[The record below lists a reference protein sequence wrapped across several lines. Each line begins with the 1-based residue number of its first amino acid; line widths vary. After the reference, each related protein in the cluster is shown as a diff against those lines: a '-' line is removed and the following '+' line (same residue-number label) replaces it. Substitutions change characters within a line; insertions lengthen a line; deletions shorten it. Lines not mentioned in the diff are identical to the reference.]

1 MCVMVGGVKG
11 VVTVPNI
18 ATVARMLMAA
28 AAAVMALSGAHVAA
42 VSVLIAAALLDA
54 FDGWYARTFAR
65 SSVLGAHLDPLADKI
80 LMGVVFT
87 WVGLDAG
94 SPWVWGLVL
103 LVALR
108 EASVTILRA
117 FSLRRRGRFIPASR
131 LGRAKMLTQSI
142 VGLTLLSVTHF
153 LGVGI
158 PVPVVAAAMTVVLVA
173 SYTSGF
179 AYLRT
184 WWRDEARRLEYAA
197 GPAETSEA
205 HRKVSAGR

>member
-1 MCVMVGGVKG
+1 MCGMFGGVKG

-18 ATVARMLMAA
+18 ATVARMVMAG
-28 AAAVMALSGAHVAA
+28 AAAVLALNGVPVVA

-65 SSVLGAHLDPLADKI
+65 SSELGAHLDPFADKV
-80 LMGVVFT
+80 LMGVVFA

-94 SPWVWGLVL
+94 SPWIWGLIS

-108 EASVTILRA
+108 EVSVTALRT

-131 LGRAKMLTQSI
+131 LGRVKMLTQSI
-142 VGLTLLSVTHF
+142 VGLKLLSVTHF
-153 LGVGI
+153 LGVDI
-158 PVPVVAAAMTVVLVA
+158 PVWLVVAGIALVLVA

-179 AYLRT
+179 AYLKA
-184 WWRDEARRLEYAA
+184 WGRDEARRREYAA
-197 GPAETSEA
+197 GPTEESEA
-205 HRKVSAGR
+205 YRKVSAGS

>member
-1 MCVMVGGVKG
+1 MFGGVKG

-18 ATVARMLMAA
+18 ATVARVVMAA
-28 AAAVMALSGAHVAA
+28 AAAVMALRGVHVAA

-54 FDGWYARTFAR
+54 FDGWYARTFSR
-65 SSVLGAHLDPLADKI
+65 SSELGAHLDPLADKV
-80 LMGVVFT
+80 LMGVVFA

-108 EASVTILRA
+108 EISVTALRT

-131 LGRAKMLTQSI
+131 LGRVKMLTQSI

-153 LGVGI
+153 LGAEI
-158 PVPVVAAAMTVVLVA
+158 PVRVVVAGMTVVLVA

-179 AYLRT
+179 AYLKT
-184 WWRDEARRLEYAA
+184 WWRDEARRREYAT
-197 GPAETSEA
+197 GLPEKSEA